1 MYVCMYVC
9 MYECNLCTHAC
20 MHVCMYVYMHANLH
34 ACMYLYMV
42 CMCACM
48 YECIHSLKLNRT
60 QQTSQVS
67 VLLTHPFQVLRKFPA
82 LSFLNY
88 AYICTWIKGSLRE
101 TVLPS
106 IITWPERGKLNTQ
119 AKEFYWIVYNFKKL
133 YVENLFTCQYSTC
146 LWRDH

>member
-1 MYVCMYVC
+1 MYACRCVCMYVCIYACKPACMHVSMYGMYVCMYVW
-9 MYECNLCTHAC
+9 MYTFIKVEPYATDVLSFSFA
-20 MHVCMYVYMHANLH
+20 YSP
-34 ACMYLYMV
+34 
-42 CMCACM
+42 
-48 YECIHSLKLNRT
+48 ISGLKEIP
-60 QQTSQVS
+60 S
-67 VLLTHPFQVLRKFPA
+67 FI
-82 LSFLNY
+82 FLNY

-106 IITWPERGKLNTQ
+106 IITWPERGKQNTQ